1 MPIKEGTSGDLSGRQ
16 EIYSYK
22 HVAMW
27 AKENKIKKR
36 KVSLVGLV
44 GSKKKCAWW
53 AHKQTNKQTKK
64 RFRPKKVKK

>member
-16 EIYSYK
+16 ELYSYK

-36 KVSLVGLV
+36 KVSLVG
-44 GSKKKCAWW
+44 S
-53 AHKQTNKQTKK
+53 QTNKQTKK
-64 RFRPKKVKK
+64 GFRPKKVKKGRSRLNSWEEK